1 MINLLFNREEKRFR
15 AGIRIPFFSL
25 GMIALMVFIQSI
37 PMAGWQ
43 WMLVIPFVYGWY
55 RLNLF
60 LTDHRITKD
69 SPWYHGGLYW
79 NKTSLMHYIVGWAI
93 GLLAISS
100 MVGVGWMLGYY
111 NVESVGYVVENN
123 ATYDSAQLFRLSVS
137 WYYSIFLFFVQM
149 LAVGF
154 YEEVMIRGYMLIN
167 LREGVWWKAISVE
180 TALFIAVILSS
191 LVFSLAHLFNP
202 NVSII
207 TFLTIILG
215 GLLLAFPFVWTG
227 NLALSVGLHSA
238 WNFILGGIFGFKVS
252 GLTTTASIVSIQS
265 TGPKWW
271 TGGLFG
277 PEAGISGVFAMSLS
291 LLLIIIFLQV
301 SLKQGGIHSHWLNPT
316 KISANHLSYKTHDLE

>member
-15 AGIRIPFFSL
+15 AGIRIPFFFL
-25 GMIALMVFIQSI
+25 GMIGFVALIQLI
-37 PMAGWQ
+37 PMAGLQ
-43 WMLVIPFVYGWY
+43 WVFVIPFAYGWY
-55 RLNLF
+55 RLNLL
-60 LTDHRITKD
+60 LTDHRTTKD

-79 NKTSLMHYIVGWAI
+79 NKTSLIYYIIGWAI
-93 GLLAISS
+93 GLLALSS

-111 NVESVGYVVENN
+111 NVESVGYVVKNN
-123 ATYDSAQLFRLSVS
+123 ATYNSAQLFRLFIS

-167 LREGVWWKAISVE
+167 LREGVWWKAISE
-180 TALFIAVILSS
+180 EMALFVAVILSS

-207 TFLTIILG
+207 TFLTIVLA
-215 GLLLAFPFVWTG
+215 GLLLAFPFVCTG
-227 NLALSVGLHSA
+227 NLALSVGLHNA

-252 GLTTTASIVSIQS
+252 GLSSAASIVSIQS
-265 TGPKWW
+265 TGPEWW

-291 LLLIIIFLQV
+291 LLLIIIFLQK
-301 SLKQGGIHSHWLNPT
+301 SFKQSGIHNHWLNPT
-316 KISANHLSYKTHDLE
+316 KGITNHLYYKEHDLE